1 MRLLITYT
9 IALLHLAFGT
19 LFMLAAALSAA
30 AVVACLLAAA
40 ATWSGHLVAPG
51 LAPIDWLLLAPVGL
65 ASYAIFHRLLFAM
78 MTR

>member
-1 MRLLITYT
+1 MRLPITYT

-51 LAPIDWLLLAPVGL
+51 WAPIDWLLLAPIGL
-65 ASYAIFHRLLFAM
+65 AGYALFYRILIALVA
-78 MTR
+78 R